1 MDLFSTLT
9 FFPLVLQIGL
19 STTDY
24 ERRAARQERDLLK
37 KHMALPHLIKY
48 VYTNGTDEVIR
59 RGKKIHA
66 IGYVELIEYDELFE
80 SVTFR
85 VKDDSY
91 TTYYKVYVQKFKD
104 AKTLS
109 IRCSCPY
116 NLGDICRHEAG
127 ALIQLQELLDRN
139 MLKAEEVQYD
149 QRHTVVKMKFI
160 DLKSIRLLC
169 SPQTLAEAEKY
180 LRTQHAQIEF
190 AKDEVVKASVE
201 IDGQVY
207 QVVIRKN
214 EERNFD
220 TSSNYPDAIHPL
232 SLPKVIVF
240 LQLLHAHGAYY
251 FDSIR
256 NWDKEKN
263 KLLEA
268 YGYSLSDDLKG
279 KFEFTY
285 KDGKPFLRV
294 LDIAIKRVAPVASS
308 RPRPMES
315 EAPVTLVSEEEKMVG
330 NAQRL
335 GVVFNFNEDGFPGF
349 ILDAVAGESN
359 EEQSAYSGKVDK
371 MDLSKFIN
379 LDPFNEL
386 DRQLIPSLRKVQG
399 PEINKYLNRNSPFS
413 GIWENI
419 IHHEEDDLPEETKKL
434 MVEYLHPKLKKLFV
448 ELNANPFVFYLN
460 GHKAFKTINLQPV
473 GLSGDTVTPFFHVA
487 PSKEGYELSCF
498 VKINGQ
504 TVEMSRNECRSPLVF
519 FYNNNLYLWNRPEDI
534 ALVEKFIGRESRI
547 ISRADWPAQL
557 RDFILPLTKDY
568 QVDFD
573 GGLIREVKDGDPDRK
588 LLLQEKGDY
597 LVFQP
602 VFSYKGFET
611 RPGGKNEIV
620 VPDGEQVLIVHRNKE
635 AELQFFRKLESL
647 HSQFIHPEGSHSL
660 ALKGADVLK
669 NNWFFLFVDA
679 MEEMRIPVYGFDALK
694 NFRFNT
700 AKPQTKI
707 HISSNTDWFDARVD
721 IVFGD
726 QKVTIADVKKA
737 LGNRQQFVPLH
748 DGTLGVLPEE
758 WIKKYSLLFR
768 VGEGK
773 SNQLRLSKYHMSVID
788 ELYDNRNEEE
798 LIIRLEEKY
807 EQLREFNRI
816 REIPVPPHLE
826 PILRPY
832 QIHGFHWLNYLQEV
846 NWGGILADDMG
857 LGKTIQALSF
867 LQHFRDEH
875 GRLSALVVCP
885 TTLMF
890 NWENEIRKFTPSL
903 TYHIHHG
910 GDRTRN
916 KEVLSQYN
924 IIITTYGTL
933 RSDIK
938 LLLEMNFDYAVL
950 DESQAIKNPGSKVTK
965 AACLLQARHRLCMSG
980 TPLQNNTFDI
990 FAQMNFLNPGML
1002 GSLEFFRQEF
1012 AVPIDKFGEQDR
1024 KEHLRKLLYPFILRR
1039 TKEQVAK
1046 DLPDKTETILFCE
1059 MEDEQRKVYEAYR
1072 NDYRDKILGT
1082 IETQGIQ
1089 RSQLTIL
1096 QGLMKL
1102 RQICDSPAILNET
1115 DKYPNHSIK
1124 LDELAREIT
1133 ENIGDHK
1140 ALIFSQF
1147 LGMLALIRERLKE
1160 LDVKFEY
1167 FDGSTSAIERERAI
1181 QSFQN
1186 DDTCRVFLISLKAG
1200 GVGLNLTAADYVYIV
1215 DPWWNPAVEQQAID
1229 RTHRIGQTKNIFA
1242 YRMICKD
1249 TIEDKILQLQEKKR
1263 LLAKDLIADDD
1274 GFVKSLTR
1282 ADVEY
1287 LFS

>member
-1 MDLFSTLT
+1 
-9 FFPLVLQIGL
+9 
-19 STTDY
+19 
-24 ERRAARQERDLLK
+24 
-37 KHMALPHLIKY
+37 MALPHLIKY

-104 AKTLS
+104 PKTLS

-160 DLKSIRLLC
+160 DLKTIRLLC
-169 SPQTLAEAEKY
+169 SQQTLADAEKY
-180 LRTQHAQIEF
+180 LRTQRARIEY

-201 IDGQVY
+201 IEDQVY
-207 QVVIRKN
+207 QVVLRKN

-220 TSSNYPDAIHPL
+220 TSSDYPDIIHPL
-232 SLPKVIVF
+232 SLPKVIVL

-268 YGYSLSDDLKG
+268 YGYSLTDDLQG
-279 KFEFTY
+279 KFEFSY
-285 KDGKPFLRV
+285 KEGKPFLRV
-294 LDIAIKRVAPVASS
+294 LDTTIKRVAPVAGN
-308 RPRPMES
+308 RPRPAEI
-315 EAPVTLVSEEEKMVG
+315 EAPVTMVEEEKAVA

-335 GVVFNFNEDGFPGF
+335 GVVFNFNYDSFPGF
-349 ILDAVAGESN
+349 ALDAVAGESN
-359 EEQSAYSGKVDK
+359 EEQTGYSTKAEK
-371 MDLSKFIN
+371 LDLSKFIPV
-379 LDPFNEL
+379 DPFSEF
-386 DRQLIPSLRKVQG
+386 DRQMIPTLRKMQDG
-399 PEINKYLNRNSPFS
+399 EINKYLNRNSPFS

-419 IHHEEDDLPEETKKL
+419 IHQEEDSLPEETKKL
-434 MVEYLHPKLKKLFV
+434 MVEYLHPKLKKLFM
-448 ELNANPFVFYLN
+448 ELGPNPFVFYLN
-460 GHKAFKTINLQPV
+460 GHKAFKTINLQPI
-473 GLSGDTVTPFFHVA
+473 GLSGDVITPQFSVSA
-487 PSKEGYELSCF
+487 EKDGYEVSCF

-504 TVEMSRNECRSPLVF
+504 PVDIARNECRSPLLF
-519 FYNNNLYLWNRPEDI
+519 FYNNNLYLWNRPEDV
-534 ALVEKFIGRESRI
+534 ALVEKFAGEQGRVIPKAE
-547 ISRADWPAQL
+547 WPVQL
-557 RDFILPLTKDY
+557 RSFVLPLTTDY
-568 QVDFD
+568 PVDF
-573 GGLIREVKDGDPDRK
+573 GSGLIREIREGDPEKK

-602 VFSYKGFET
+602 IFSYKGFET
-611 RPGGKNEIV
+611 RPGGKDEIV
-620 VPDGEQVLIVHRNKE
+620 VPEGDKVLIVHRNKE

-647 HSQFIHPEGSHSL
+647 HSAFIHPEGSYSL

-679 MEEMRIPVYGFDALK
+679 MEEMKVPVYGFDALK

-816 REIPVPPHLE
+816 RELAPPNHLA

-832 QIHGFHWLNYLQEV
+832 QTHGFHWLNYLQEV

-867 LQHFRDEH
+867 LQHFRDLN
-875 GRLSALVVCP
+875 GRLNALVVCP

-890 NWENEIRKFTPSL
+890 NWENEIKKFTPAL

-916 KEVLSQYN
+916 KETLSEYN
-924 IIITTYGTL
+924 VIITTYGTL

-938 LLLEMNFDYAVL
+938 LLLEIPFDYAIL
-950 DESQAIKNPGSKVTK
+950 DESQAIKNPSSKVTK
-965 AACLLQARHRLCMSG
+965 AACLLQAQHRLCMSG

-1024 KEHLRKLLYPFILRR
+1024 KDHLRKLLYPFILRR

-1046 DLPDKTETILFCE
+1046 DLPEKTETILFCE

-1160 LDVKFEY
+1160 LDIKFEY
-1167 FDGSTSAIERERAI
+1167 FDGSTSAQERERAI

-1186 DDTCRVFLISLKAG
+1186 DDSCRVFLISLKAG

-1263 LLAKDLIADDD
+1263 VLAKDLIADDD
-1274 GFVKSLTR
+1274 GFVKTLTK